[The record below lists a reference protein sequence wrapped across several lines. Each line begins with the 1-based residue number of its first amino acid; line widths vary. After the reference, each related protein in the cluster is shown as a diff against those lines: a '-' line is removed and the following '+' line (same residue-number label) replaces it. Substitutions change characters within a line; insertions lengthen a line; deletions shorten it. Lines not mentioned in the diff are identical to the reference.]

1 MQLLNRLNQLLLLLA
16 ALLVIVSCKESA
28 RLENVRCEYQTN
40 PIGLDTQSPRFTW
53 EYSAAND
60 MQRSYRIRVATD
72 AVFKD
77 IVWDSG
83 VVESA
88 LQRAVY
94 AGPALKSHT
103 TYYWQVAVKMVGG
116 AHPACG
122 VQTFETAFL
131 PDASWQAKWISD
143 SNDKE
148 FAPAPMLRKSFN
160 IGNDVAA
167 ARLYISAAAY
177 YKLKINGKSA
187 GPLTLDPG
195 YTDYGKRNL
204 YSTIDVTDLLVQ
216 GENVLAAV
224 LGNGF
229 YNEIGRV
236 ATWDFEKAPWRG
248 RARMIAELHITYKD
262 GSKEIVPTDSSWKTT
277 TGPSLSNNI
286 YSGEIYD
293 ARQEIPGWD
302 APGFDD
308 SAWAA
313 ATAVDAPAPLL
324 VAQQNPPAVVC
335 EELQAVDMKK
345 FSDTLYVF
353 TFPKNISGVSSLALS
368 GAEPGTKITLR
379 HGELKNED
387 GSIQMGNIDIFFYP
401 KPDFEMQTD
410 IYYAKGG
417 EEEFTPS
424 FTYHGF
430 QFVEVASS
438 TPLNLTKK
446 SLKALFIHT
455 DVQPVGSFECSND
468 LINRINTASKLS
480 YLGNLVTI
488 PTDCPHREKNGW
500 TADANLAIDL
510 GLLNYDGLTFYE
522 KWVNDMVDSQN
533 AEGNLPGI
541 VPTSG
546 WGYEDWIGPVWASAF
561 CMIPDALMRY
571 YGDTKAIETIFDTCD
586 RYLDYLG
593 RRLDPDG
600 TVTYGIGDWLY
611 YDTPT
616 PTDYSTSL
624 FYYWQNVLMTR
635 FAGILGRDAKKYQE
649 KAEFLKDLIN
659 KKHFNKETCLY
670 GNGSQ
675 AGQGMAL
682 MFDIVPAEYKDR
694 VLANLNQSIVD
705 NGYYLDFGSVGSKI
719 VPRVLADGGYAETV
733 WKMMLKED
741 VPSWG
746 AWLRQGLTTLA
757 ERWGLDMV
765 GFRDSSANHVFLG
778 DISAWMVKY
787 LAGIH
792 YEMTPGGDCSLTFA
806 PCTVEGLDW
815 ARASY
820 KSVRGLIKS
829 EWRRTAGGI
838 ELEVTVPANMKAKVV
853 YGDSSTEIG
862 GGRHTLKF

>member
-1 MQLLNRLNQLLLLLA
+1 MHQLNRLNKLLLLLA
-16 ALLVIVSCKESA
+16 ALLVIAACKQSA

-40 PIGLDTQSPRFTW
+40 PIGLDTQNPRFTW
-53 EYSAAND
+53 EYSAAGD

-72 AVFKD
+72 AVFKNL
-77 IVWDSG
+77 VWDSG
-83 VVESA
+83 VVESE

-103 TYYWQVAVKMVGG
+103 TYYWQVAVKMESG

-131 PDASWQAKWISD
+131 PDAAWQAKWLSD
-143 SNDKE
+143 SYDKD

-160 IGNDVAA
+160 IGKDVAQ

-177 YKLKINGKSA
+177 YKLRINGKCA

-262 GSKEIVPTDSSWKTT
+262 GSKEIVPTDSRWKTT

-293 ARQEIPGWD
+293 ARKEIPGWD
-302 APGFDD
+302 APGYDD
-308 SAWAA
+308 SAWAT

-387 GSIQMGNIDIFFYP
+387 GSIQMGNIDIYFYP

-438 TPLNLTKK
+438 TPLNLTKE

-510 GLLNYDGLTFYE
+510 GLLNFDGLTFYE
-522 KWVNDMVDSQN
+522 KWVNDMADSQN
-533 AEGNLPGI
+533 AEGNVPGI

-600 TVTYGIGDWLY
+600 TVTYGIGDWVY

-659 KKHFNKETCLY
+659 QKHFNKETCLY

-682 MFDIVPAEYKDR
+682 MFDIVPQEYKEK
-694 VLANLNQSIVD
+694 VAANLNQSIVD
-705 NGYYLDFGSVGSKI
+705 NGYMLDFGSVGSKF
-719 VPRVLADGGYAETV
+719 VPRVLAEYGFAETV
-733 WKMMLKED
+733 YKMMCQET

-746 AWLRQGLTTLA
+746 AWLKQGLTTLA
-757 ERWGLDMV
+757 ERWALDMV

-778 DISAWMVKY
+778 DISAWMVRY
-787 LAGIH
+787 LAGIRF
-792 YEMTPGGDCSLTFA
+792 EMDADGGCTLAFK
-806 PCTVEGLDW
+806 PCTPEGLDW
-815 ARASY
+815 AKAEY

-829 EWRRTAGGI
+829 EWHRTADGI
-838 ELEVTVPANMKAKVV
+838 ELKVTVPANMKATVEW
-853 YGDSSTEIG
+853 GDTVIELNG
-862 GGRHTLKF
+862 GTHTVNL

>member
-1 MQLLNRLNQLLLLLA
+1 MHQLNRLNKLLLLLA
-16 ALLVIVSCKESA
+16 ALLVIAACKQSA

-40 PIGLDTQSPRFTW
+40 PIGLDTQNPRFTW
-53 EYSAAND
+53 EYSAAGD

-72 AVFKD
+72 AVFKNL
-77 IVWDSG
+77 VWDSG

-103 TYYWQVAVKMVGG
+103 TYYWQVAVKMEGG

-131 PDASWQAKWISD
+131 SDTSWQAKWISD

-160 IGNDVAA
+160 IGKDVDK

-177 YKLKINGKSA
+177 YKLKINGKCA

-195 YTDYGKRNL
+195 YTDYSKRNL
-204 YSTIDVTDLLVQ
+204 YSTIDVTDLLAQ
-216 GENVLAAV
+216 GENVLSAV

-229 YNEIGRV
+229 YNEIEPV
-236 ATWDFEKAPWRG
+236 ATWDFEKAHWRG
-248 RARMIAELHITYKD
+248 RARMIAELHITFDD
-262 GSKEIVPTDSSWKTT
+262 GSKEVIPTDASWKTA

-293 ARQEIPGWD
+293 ARKEIPGWEKSS
-302 APGFDD
+302 FDE
-308 SAWAA
+308 SAWEPAL
-313 ATAVDAPAPLL
+313 AVEAPSPKL

-335 EELQAVDMKK
+335 EEMQAVDMKK
-345 FSDTLYVF
+345 FSDSLYVF
-353 TFPKNISGVSSLALS
+353 SFEKNISGVSSLTLS

-387 GSIQMGNIDIFFYP
+387 GSIQMGNIDIYFYP
-401 KPDFEMQTD
+401 KPDFELQTD

-430 QFVEVASS
+430 QYVEVAADKPI
-438 TPLNLTKK
+438 TLGKE

-455 DVQPVGSFECSND
+455 DVEPVGSFECSND
-468 LINRINTASKLS
+468 LVNRINEATKLT
-480 YLGNLVTI
+480 YLDNLVSI

-510 GLLNYDGLTFYE
+510 GLLNYDGITFYE
-522 KWVNDMVDSQN
+522 KWVNDMADSQN

-541 VPTSG
+541 VPTAG

-600 TVTYGIGDWLY
+600 TVTYGIGDWVY

-635 FAGILGRDAKKYQE
+635 FAALLGRDAKKYQE

-659 KKHFNKETCLY
+659 QKHFNKETCLY

-682 MFDIVPAEYKDR
+682 MFDIVPQEYRQK
-694 VLANLNQSIVD
+694 VAANLNQSIVD
-705 NGYYLDFGSVGSKI
+705 NGYMLDFGSVGSKF
-719 VPRVLADGGYAETV
+719 VPRVLAEYGYADTV
-733 WKMMLKED
+733 YKMMCQET

-746 AWLRQGLTTLA
+746 AWLKQGLTTLA
-757 ERWGLDMV
+757 ERWALDMV

-778 DISAWMVKY
+778 DISAWMVRY
-787 LAGIH
+787 LAGIRF
-792 YEMTPGGDCSLTFA
+792 EMDADCGCTLAFK
-806 PCTVEGLDW
+806 PCTPEGLDW
-815 ARASY
+815 AKAEY

-829 EWRRTAGGI
+829 EWHRTAGGI
-838 ELEVTVPANMKAKVV
+838 ELKVTVPANMKATVE
-853 YGDSSTEIG
+853 YGETVKEIG
-862 GGRHTLKF
+862 GGVHLLKL

>member
-1 MQLLNRLNQLLLLLA
+1 MKRIFVILSVLFLA
-16 ALLVIVSCKESA
+16 FSCGQVVVIQ
-28 RLENVRCEYQTN
+28 NPRCEYQTN
-40 PIGLDTQSPRFTW
+40 PIGLDTQNPRFTW

-72 AVFKD
+72 AVFKNL
-77 IVWDSG
+77 VWDSG

-122 VQTFETAFL
+122 AQTFETAFL
-131 PDASWQAKWISD
+131 SDTSWQAKWISD

-160 IGNDVAA
+160 IGKDVDK

-177 YKLKINGKSA
+177 YKLKINDKSA

-195 YTDYGKRNL
+195 YTDYSKRNL
-204 YSTIDVTDLLVQ
+204 YSTIDVTDLLSQ

-229 YNEIGRV
+229 YNEIEPV
-236 ATWDFEKAPWRG
+236 ATWDFEKAHWRG
-248 RARMIAELHITYKD
+248 RARMIAELHIIYKD
-262 GSKEIVPTDSSWKTT
+262 GSKEIIPTDSSWRTA
-277 TGPSLSNNI
+277 TGASLSNNI

-293 ARQEIPGWD
+293 ARKEIPGWEK
-302 APGFDD
+302 ASFDD
-308 SAWAA
+308 SAW
-313 ATAVDAPAPLL
+313 TPAVVVEAPSPKL
-324 VAQQNPPAVVC
+324 VAQQNPPTVCC
-335 EELQAVDMKK
+335 EEFAAVDMKK

-353 TFPKNISGVSSLALS
+353 SFPKNIAGVSSLTLI

-379 HGELKNED
+379 HGELKNAD
-387 GSIQMGNIDIFFYP
+387 GSLQMGNIDIYFYP

-438 TPLNLTKK
+438 KPLNLTKE

-455 DVQPVGSFECSND
+455 DVEPVGSFECSNE
-468 LINRINTASKLS
+468 LLNKINAATKLT
-480 YLGNLVTI
+480 YLDNLVSI

-500 TADANLAIDL
+500 TADANLAMDIA
-510 GLLNYDGLTFYE
+510 LLNYDGITFYE
-522 KWVNDMVDSQN
+522 KWVNDMADSQN
-533 AEGNLPGI
+533 AEDNVPGI
-541 VPTSG
+541 VPTAG

-571 YGDTKAIETIFDTCD
+571 YGDTRAIETIFDTCD

-600 TVTYGIGDWLY
+600 TVTYGIGDWVY

-682 MFDIVPAEYKDR
+682 MFDIVPEEYKAQ
-694 VLANLNQSIVD
+694 VAANLNQSIVD
-705 NGYYLDFGSVGSKI
+705 NNYFLNFGSVGSKF
-719 VPRVLADGGYAETV
+719 VPRVLAEYGYADTV
-733 WKMMLKED
+733 YKMMCQET

-746 AWLRQGLTTLA
+746 AWLAQGLTTLA
-757 ERWGLDMV
+757 ERWALDMV

-787 LAGIH
+787 LAGIRF
-792 YEMTPGGDCSLTFA
+792 EMDADGGCTLA
-806 PCTVEGLDW
+806 IKPCTPEGLGW
-815 ARASY
+815 AKAEY

-829 EWRRTAGGI
+829 EWHRTAGGI
-838 ELEVTVPANMKAKVV
+838 ELKVTVPANMKATVEWGGFKN
-853 YGDSSTEIG
+853 EISG
-862 GGRHTLKF
+862 GIHNYNIDNNR